1 MEYYRM
7 EHLELE
13 IRNYISDIAGKKY
26 IAPIEVLYDD
36 GVYVLYAGLGSKEN
50 RTITLGMAGTE
61 EEFLNYVCK
70 ELRKRIS
77 SLTDISSTK
86 LVNGNSN
93 QFYPLK
99 TI

>member
-1 MEYYRM
+1 M

-13 IRNYISDIAGKKY
+13 IRNYISKLAGKKY
-26 IAPIEVLYDD
+26 IAPIEVVHDD
-36 GVYVLYAGLGSKEN
+36 GVYILYVGLGSKEN
-50 RTITLGMAGTE
+50 RTVTLGMSGTE
-61 EEFLNYVCK
+61 EEFLTYVRK
-70 ELRKRIS
+70 ELRKRLP

-93 QFYPLK
+93 QFYPIK